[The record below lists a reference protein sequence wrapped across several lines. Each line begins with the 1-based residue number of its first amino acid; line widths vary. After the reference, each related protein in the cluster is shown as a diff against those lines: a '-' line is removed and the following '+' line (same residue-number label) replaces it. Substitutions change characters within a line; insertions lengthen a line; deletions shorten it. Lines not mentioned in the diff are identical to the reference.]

1 MSMKFRKIVYN
12 IFKNSFVYTIVHSL
26 RLRNINRGKNFRLRQ
41 KSFFDHPEKVYF
53 GDDVFINRGCE
64 FHVGGGNCCIK
75 VGNNVQFGMNVVCVC
90 VSHELGSTN
99 QRAGVD
105 FYQSIFIGDGVWIG
119 ANSLILPG
127 VNIGKGSVIA
137 AGSVVCENVDEN
149 VLVGGVPARIIKKL
163 S

>member
-1 MSMKFRKIVYN
+1 
-12 IFKNSFVYTIVHSL
+12 
-26 RLRNINRGKNFRLRQ
+26 
-41 KSFFDHPEKVYF
+41 
-53 GDDVFINRGCE
+53 
-64 FHVGGGNCCIK
+64 
-75 VGNNVQFGMNVVCVC
+75 MNVVCVC

-119 ANSLILPG
+119 SNSLILPG